1 MSNMPRLMKPK
12 EVYTLLNIDPRT
24 LRTMANEGILSVV
37 LVGKAGKHRRYY
49 EHEVR
54 ALLQGPGGEENSEPE
69 PAPVPP
75 GPPRDPTPPGS
86 FTFRPAI
93 TENHDAVTEN

>member
-24 LRTMANEGILSVV
+24 LRTMANEGKLSVV
-37 LVGKAGKHRRYY
+37 LVGKAGTHRRYY

-54 ALLQGPGGEENSEPE
+54 ALLAGPGGGENSEPE

-75 GPPRDPTPPGS
+75 GPAPDPTAPGS
-86 FTFRPAI
+86 FTFLPPI